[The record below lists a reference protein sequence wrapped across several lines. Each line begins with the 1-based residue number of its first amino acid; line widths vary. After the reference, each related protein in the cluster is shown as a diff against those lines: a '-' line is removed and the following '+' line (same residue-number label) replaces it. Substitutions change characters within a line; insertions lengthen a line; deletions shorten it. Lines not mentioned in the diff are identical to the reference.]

1 MSSYHHR
8 YSQPSTQSQAQVLE
22 TEFPLMGLPPIT
34 NPGSQRISRTSSRD
48 RAGLANSSS
57 LGRGAGNTQQNYSS
71 SFGRKV
77 SNTSASNYTPSPAH
91 PPSYS
96 SATAAPE
103 WQYEAVS
110 TIGSGRGNGSM
121 SKIQTSFQPTP
132 QRPIPISMKIGGAS
146 MQTGRTTSLNRSS
159 SLRRAYSDACSSSSG
174 EPDPRDI
181 NAPSG
186 IEDRL
191 PSPGDITDN
200 DNVPLHPKG
209 VSHGSRI
216 PHIVQSSSG
225 GDGSATSDYH
235 SDSVTVGLKS
245 SHNTTPSDNYHE
257 SAKPLL
263 AIHHHPDNVHSLRMQ
278 GQFR

>member
-8 YSQPSTQSQAQVLE
+8 YSQPSSQRQAQVLE

-48 RAGLANSSS
+48 RAGFPNSSS
-57 LGRGAGNTQQNYSS
+57 LGRGGSNVQTYSS

-77 SNTSASNYTPSPAH
+77 QASPSSALPA
-91 PPSYS
+91 YS

-110 TIGSGRGNGSM
+110 STGSGRGNGSM
-121 SKIQTSFQPTP
+121 SRIQTSFQPTP
-132 QRPIPISMKIGGAS
+132 QKPIPVSMKMGGVPI
-146 MQTGRTTSLNRSS
+146 QTGTTSLNRSS
-159 SLRRAYSDACSSSSG
+159 SLRRAYSDACSSSSSG
-174 EPDPRDI
+174 EPEPRG
-181 NAPSG
+181 AVHQPG
-186 IEDRL
+186 MEGRL
-191 PSPGDITDN
+191 PSPEYMN
-200 DNVPLHPKG
+200 DENEPLNPKG
-209 VSHGSRI
+209 VTHGSRL
-216 PHIVQSSSG
+216 PHMLQSSSG

-245 SHNTTPSDNYHE
+245 SPNNTTPSDNYRE
-257 SAKPLL
+257 NAKPLL
-263 AIHHHPDNVHSLRMQ
+263 AMHHHPDNFHSLRIQ